1 MIDTLVAILA
11 TVSLTPL
18 DGIMIVV
25 CLGLLSLL
33 YKMLEV
39 KVFTPI
45 LEHVEQRESLT
56 TGAVFSASQ
65 MRQKSAAL
73 KARFDEALF
82 KARVEGN
89 TKRAEIVTSAKA
101 RATEIV
107 RQAETE
113 AANELGAGRK
123 EISNQMTA
131 AQTKAEGE
139 AQELAK
145 RLASQVD
152 AQLSQVA

>member
-1 MIDTLVAILA
+1 MTDTLVTILA
-11 TVSLTPL
+11 TVSLTPI

-25 CLGLLSLL
+25 CLGLLLLL
-33 YKMLEV
+33 YKMLEI

-45 LEHVEQRESLT
+45 LEHIEQRESLT

-73 KARFDEALF
+73 KARFDEAIF

-89 TKRAEIVTSAKA
+89 TKRAEIVTAAKA

-107 RQAETE
+107 RQAETD
-113 AANELGAGRK
+113 AARELGAGRK
-123 EISNQMTA
+123 EITKQTA
-131 AQTKAEGE
+131 AAQAKAEGE
-139 AQELAK
+139 AQELAN
-145 RLASQVD
+145 RIASQVD
-152 AQLSQVA
+152 AQLSQSF